1 MQCKENMEIW
11 QRMAADEEA
20 ALNAG
25 ASQSKGS
32 SGHAVL
38 SSSSNAGAKE
48 SERMQKNGDLNKT

>member
-11 QRMAADEEA
+11 QKMAAEEEA

-38 SSSSNAGAKE
+38 SSSSNAGAESLKE
-48 SERMQKNGDLNKT
+48 EI